1 LKTLTIPRYFVVFL
15 AFILVSFGDPYMI
28 KRISDKD
35 FRYEFYTTDKK
46 ITPKNSKTYYWF
58 KGGLIHE
65 AQGGIAG
72 ELLNEKFTKMYH
84 SNQLAEQGQFKDGLR
99 VGEWKTWH
107 QNGVLSSISN
117 YSKGLRCG
125 KYFRYNEM
133 GTLVENGKYSSN
145 EKIGKWTNTET
156 NDITT
161 YKNGVIVKKKETPT
175 KSEKYRIKQE
185 NIKLENSKETQKE
198 LEETS
203 DALKLE
209 GYKAKTKEEKSQ
221 AKEKEKRENE
231 TRAAKRKAEK
241 EAKKQARE
249 KEKERAKNELKKD
262 SKIKSFFKNLFKNK
276 DKVQK

>member
-1 LKTLTIPRYFVVFL
+1 MKTLTIPRYFVIFL
-15 AFILVSFGDPYMI
+15 AFVLVSFGDPYMI

-46 ITPKNSKTYYWF
+46 ITPKTSKTYYWF

-72 ELLNEKFTKMYH
+72 DLLNDKFTKMYH

-107 QNGVLSSISN
+107 PNGVLSSISN
-117 YSKGLRCG
+117 YSKGLRSG
-125 KYFRYNEM
+125 KYFRYNEI
-133 GTLVENGKYSSN
+133 GALVENGKYSSN
-145 EKIGKWTNTET
+145 EKTGKWTNAET
-156 NDITT
+156 KEITT
-161 YKNGVIVKKKETPT
+161 YKDGVIVKKKETFT

-185 NIKLENSKETQKE
+185 NNKLEDAKETQKE

-209 GYKAKTKEEKSQ
+209 SYKAKTKEEKAQ
-221 AKEKEKRENE
+221 AKEKAKKE
-231 TRAAKRKAEK
+231 TEAKAAAQKAEK
-241 EAKKQARE
+241 EAKKQAKER
-249 KEKERAKNELKKD
+249 EKERAKNEPKKD
-262 SKIKSFFKNLFKNK
+262 LKIKSFFNNLFKKK
-276 DKVQK
+276 DKAPK